1 MELLAIGFR
10 SLFGSRSAAESSREN
25 VESLFRLNY
34 IAHFRATPMA
44 KSIEA
49 WLAASSVTPHV
60 ALV

>member
-10 SLFGSRSAAESSREN
+10 SLFGSRTAAESSREN
-25 VESLFRLNY
+25 VESLFRLSY
-34 IAHFRATPMA
+34 VAHFRTTPMA

-49 WLAASSVTPHV
+49 WLTSNSVAPQV